1 MKIIYALRGNNYN
14 DDIEYNFNNEIII
27 AKYKRNAKLKPRLEK
42 KLTCLKNELSE
53 TETKLS
59 MATKADKKQ
68 ALQTAVSKLKNNI
81 SQLETEIS
89 NLDMTV
95 EEDTADLSIVEEGDR
110 LEGVESTLPVT
121 PIVDVK
127 RENGELY
134 VKLAHMPLPNDERK
148 EKFGDLSYR
157 VNVMEYEVV

>member
-59 MATKADKKQ
+59 MATEADKKQ
-68 ALQTAVSKLKNNI
+68 ALQTCL
-81 SQLETEIS
+81 
-89 NLDMTV
+89 
-95 EEDTADLSIVEEGDR
+95 
-110 LEGVESTLPVT
+110 
-121 PIVDVK
+121 
-127 RENGELY
+127 LY
-134 VKLAHMPLPNDERK
+134 TSPSPRD
-148 EKFGDLSYR
+148 
-157 VNVMEYEVV
+157 